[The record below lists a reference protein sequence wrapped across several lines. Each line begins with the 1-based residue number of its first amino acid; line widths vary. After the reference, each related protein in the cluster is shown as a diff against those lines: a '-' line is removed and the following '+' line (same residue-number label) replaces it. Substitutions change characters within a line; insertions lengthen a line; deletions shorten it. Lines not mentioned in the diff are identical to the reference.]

1 MSEAGENL
9 IYRDNVRRLSDAMR
23 QVRIA
28 KADRNDVVVDLKDA
42 DRARLEILAEQL
54 KPVIEEIPAEDDQ
67 FDFAIST
74 GLQPRLWVDATSHV
88 MLARD
93 RRTYRFVRDTRHG
106 RVVLCET
113 ADIRQV
119 EERVTNYVAERIV
132 ERQRMLDGE
141 MEPLREGSSAARDG
155 FAAAG
160 GHYEKTAASKD
171 EWSEFS
177 TGMIWFSVGA
187 LSGAALI
194 FLWLWDRIP
203 GIVGGSVWR

>member
-23 QVRIA
+23 EVRIA

-54 KPVIEEIPAEDDQ
+54 KPVIDEIPAEDGQ

-74 GLQPRLWVDATSHV
+74 GLQPRLWIDATSHV

-113 ADIRQV
+113 ADIKQV
-119 EERVTNYVAERIV
+119 QERVTNYVAERIV
-132 ERQRMLDGE
+132 DRQHMLEGDL
-141 MEPLREGSSAARDG
+141 EPLRPGGLAVSTDGAYAGAAERM
-155 FAAAG
+155 
-160 GHYEKTAASKD
+160 D
-171 EWSEFS
+171 EWSDFS
-177 TGMIWFSVGA
+177 AGLIWFSVGA
-187 LSGAALI
+187 LTGAALI

>member
-23 QVRIA
+23 EVRIA

-54 KPVIEEIPAEDDQ
+54 KPVIEEIPADDDQ

-93 RRTYRFVRDTRHG
+93 RRTYRFVRDTRQG

-113 ADIRQV
+113 ADIKQV
-119 EERVTNYVAERIV
+119 QERVTNYVAERIV
-132 ERQRMLDGE
+132 ERQRMLEGD
-141 MEPLREGSSAARDG
+141 MEPLREGAR
-155 FAAAG
+155 ASG
-160 GHYEKTAASKD
+160 GYAASQEAAYSSTAKKD

-177 TGMIWFSVGA
+177 TGLIWFSAGA
-187 LSGAALI
+187 LTGAALI

>member
-23 QVRIA
+23 EVRIA

-54 KPVIEEIPAEDDQ
+54 KPVIDDIPAEDDQ

-106 RVVLCET
+106 RIVLCET
-113 ADIRQV
+113 ADIKQV
-119 EERVTNYVAERIV
+119 QERVTNYVAERIV
-132 ERQRMLDGE
+132 DRQRMLDGE
-141 MEPLREGSSAARDG
+141 MEPLREGAADSKNG
-155 FAAAG
+155 ALSAG
-160 GHYEKTAASKD
+160 GFYAKAPKD
-171 EWSEFS
+171 DWDELKP
-177 TGMIWFSVGA
+177 GVIWFSAGA
-187 LSGAALI
+187 LTGAALI

>member
-23 QVRIA
+23 EVRIA

-54 KPVIEEIPAEDDQ
+54 KPVIDEIPAEDDQ

-74 GLQPRLWVDATSHV
+74 GLQPRLWIDSTSHV

-106 RVVLCET
+106 RVVLCES
-113 ADIRQV
+113 ADIKQV
-119 EERVTNYVAERIV
+119 QERVTNYIAERIV
-132 ERQRMLDGE
+132 DRQRMLEGE
-141 MEPLREGSSAARDG
+141 MEPLREGSVAARDG

-160 GHYEKTAASKD
+160 GHYDKAPASKD
-171 EWSEFS
+171 EWNEFS
-177 TGMIWFSVGA
+177 TGMIWFSVGV
-187 LSGAALI
+187 LTGAALI

>member
-23 QVRIA
+23 EVRIA
-28 KADRNDVVVDLKDA
+28 KADRNDVVIDLKDA

-54 KPVIEEIPAEDDQ
+54 KPVIDEIPAEDCQ

-106 RVVLCET
+106 RVVLCES
-113 ADIRQV
+113 ADIKQV
-119 EERVTNYVAERIV
+119 QDKVTNYVAERIV
-132 ERQRMLDGE
+132 DRQRMLEGDL
-141 MEPLREGSSAARDG
+141 EPLRVGAESSQGNAA
-155 FAAAG
+155 AAAG
-160 GHYEKTAASKD
+160 HYERAAVSKD
-171 EWSEFS
+171 EWSELS
-177 TGMIWFSVGA
+177 TGMVWFSAGA
-187 LSGAALI
+187 LTGAALI

>member
-23 QVRIA
+23 EVRIA

-54 KPVIEEIPAEDDQ
+54 KPVIDEIPAEDDQ

-113 ADIRQV
+113 ADIKQV
-119 EERVTNYVAERIV
+119 QERVTNYVAERIV
-132 ERQRMLDGE
+132 DRQRMMEGE
-141 MEPLREGSSAARDG
+141 LEPLREGAQRASGVVYATDGEYAGAAQR
-155 FAAAG
+155 
-160 GHYEKTAASKD
+160 KD
-171 EWSEFS
+171 EWNEFS
-177 TGMIWFSVGA
+177 AGLVWFLAGS
-187 LSGAALI
+187 LTGAALI

>member
-23 QVRIA
+23 DVRIA
-28 KADRNDVVVDLKDA
+28 KADRNDVVIDLKDA

-54 KPVIEEIPAEDDQ
+54 KPVIDEIPADDTQ

-74 GLQPRLWVDATSHV
+74 GLQPRLWIDAASHV
-88 MLARD
+88 MMARD

-106 RVVLCET
+106 RVVLAET
-113 ADIRQV
+113 ADIKQV
-119 EERVTNYVAERIV
+119 QERVTNYVAERIV
-132 ERQRMLDGE
+132 ERQRAIDGDL
-141 MEPLREGSSAARDG
+141 EPLRAGAEADASYAASPG
-155 FAAAG
+155 AIYGKAAA
-160 GHYEKTAASKD
+160 KD
-171 EWSEFS
+171 EWSDFS
-177 TGMIWFSVGA
+177 AGIVWFAVGA
-187 LSGAALI
+187 LTGASLI

>member
-23 QVRIA
+23 EVRIA

-54 KPVIEEIPAEDDQ
+54 KPVIDEIPAEDDQ

-106 RVVLCET
+106 RVVLCES
-113 ADIRQV
+113 ADIKQV
-119 EERVTNYVAERIV
+119 QERVTNYVAERIV
-132 ERQRMLDGE
+132 DRQRMLEGE
-141 MEPLREGSSAARDG
+141 MEPLREGAQRASG
-155 FAAAG
+155 IVYAAG
-160 GHYEKTAASKD
+160 GEYADATQSKD
-171 EWSEFS
+171 EWNEFS
-177 TGMIWFSVGA
+177 AGLVWFLAGS
-187 LSGAALI
+187 LTGAALI

>member
-23 QVRIA
+23 EVRIA

-54 KPVIEEIPAEDDQ
+54 KPVIDDIPADDDQ

-106 RVVLCET
+106 RIVLCET
-113 ADIRQV
+113 ADIKQV
-119 EERVTNYVAERIV
+119 QERVTNYVAERIV
-132 ERQRMLDGE
+132 DRQRMLEGDI
-141 MEPLREGSSAARDG
+141 EPLRDGASGSKDG
-155 FAAAG
+155 ALSAG
-160 GHYEKTAASKD
+160 GFYSKAPKD
-171 EWSEFS
+171 EWDEFKP
-177 TGMIWFSVGA
+177 GLIWFSAGA
-187 LSGAALI
+187 LTGAALI

>member
-23 QVRIA
+23 EVRIA

-54 KPVIEEIPAEDDQ
+54 KPVIDEIPADDDQ

-74 GLQPRLWVDATSHV
+74 GMQPRLWVDATSHV

-93 RRTYRFVRDTRHG
+93 RRTYRFVRDTRNG
-106 RVVLCET
+106 RVVLAET
-113 ADIRQV
+113 ADIKQV
-119 EERVTNYVAERIV
+119 QERVTNYVAERIV
-132 ERQRMLDGE
+132 ERQRMLEGD
-141 MEPLREGSSAARDG
+141 MEPLREGPAASRASLMATGGAYDG
-155 FAAAG
+155 P
-160 GHYEKTAASKD
+160 AASKD
-171 EWSEFS
+171 EWSELS
-177 TGMIWFSVGA
+177 TGVIWFSAGA
-187 LSGAALI
+187 LTGAALI

>member
-23 QVRIA
+23 EVRIA

-54 KPVIEEIPAEDDQ
+54 KPVIEEIPADDDQ

-74 GLQPRLWVDATSHV
+74 GLQPRLWIDAASHV

-113 ADIRQV
+113 ADIKQV
-119 EERVTNYVAERIV
+119 QERVTNYVAERIV
-132 ERQRMLDGE
+132 DRQRMLEGE
-141 MEPLREGSSAARDG
+141 MEPLRQGAADSHNGGRAESG
-155 FAAAG
+155 FYAKAD
-160 GHYEKTAASKD
+160 TRKD
-171 EWSEFS
+171 EWDELKP
-177 TGMIWFSVGA
+177 GLIWFSAGA
-187 LSGAALI
+187 LTGAALI

>member
-23 QVRIA
+23 EVRIA
-28 KADRNDVVVDLKDA
+28 KADRDDVVVDLKDA
-42 DRARLEILAEQL
+42 DRARLEILAEEL
-54 KPVIEEIPAEDDQ
+54 KPVIEDIPAEDNQ

-113 ADIRQV
+113 PDIKQV
-119 EERVTNYVAERIV
+119 QEKVTNYVAERIV
-132 ERQRMLDGE
+132 ERQRMLEGD
-141 MEPLREGSSAARDG
+141 MEPLREGGLSHVGA
-155 FAAAG
+155 
-160 GHYEKTAASKD
+160 YASGPQPKD
-171 EWSEFS
+171 EWSDFS
-177 TGMIWFSVGA
+177 AGLVWFSVGA
-187 LSGAALI
+187 LTGAALI

>member
-23 QVRIA
+23 EVRIA

-54 KPVIEEIPAEDDQ
+54 KPVIEEIPADDDQ

-93 RRTYRFVRDTRHG
+93 RRTYRFVRDTRQG

-113 ADIRQV
+113 ADIKQV
-119 EERVTNYVAERIV
+119 QERVTNYVAERIV
-132 ERQRMLDGE
+132 ERQRMLEGD
-141 MEPLREGSSAARDG
+141 MEPLREGAR
-155 FAAAG
+155 ASG
-160 GHYEKTAASKD
+160 GYAASQEAAYAGAAKKD

-177 TGMIWFSVGA
+177 AGLIWFSAGA
-187 LSGAALI
+187 LTGAALI

>member
-23 QVRIA
+23 EVRIA

-54 KPVIEEIPAEDDQ
+54 KPVIDDIPVDDDQ

-106 RVVLCET
+106 RIVLAET
-113 ADIRQV
+113 ADIKQV
-119 EERVTNYVAERIV
+119 QEKVTNYVAERIV
-132 ERQRMLDGE
+132 DRQRMLEGD
-141 MEPLREGSSAARDG
+141 MEPLRQGSGSTAGSLAATG
-155 FAAAG
+155 NSYEKAG
-160 GHYEKTAASKD
+160 GAKD
-171 EWSEFS
+171 EWSELS
-177 TGMIWFSVGA
+177 TGIVWFLVGA
-187 LSGAALI
+187 LTGAALI

>member
-23 QVRIA
+23 EVRIA

-54 KPVIEEIPAEDDQ
+54 KPVIEEIPADDDQ

-93 RRTYRFVRDTRHG
+93 RRTYRFVRDTRQG

-113 ADIRQV
+113 ADIKQV
-119 EERVTNYVAERIV
+119 QERVTNYVAERIV
-132 ERQRMLDGE
+132 ERQRMLEGDT
-141 MEPLREGSSAARDG
+141 EPLRDGARASDDAANPY
-155 FAAAG
+155 AYAKAG
-160 GHYEKTAASKD
+160 KD
-171 EWSEFS
+171 EWSDFS
-177 TGMIWFSVGA
+177 GGIVWFSAGA
-187 LSGAALI
+187 LTGAALI

>member
-23 QVRIA
+23 EVRIA

-54 KPVIEEIPAEDDQ
+54 KPVIDEIPADDDQ

-106 RVVLCET
+106 RMVLCESP
-113 ADIRQV
+113 DIKQV
-119 EERVTNYVAERIV
+119 QEKVTNYVAERIV
-132 ERQRMLDGE
+132 DRQRMLEGE
-141 MEPLREGSSAARDG
+141 IEPLREGGQRAGGFASASDGPYASAAGR
-155 FAAAG
+155 
-160 GHYEKTAASKD
+160 KD
-171 EWSEFS
+171 EWSDFS
-177 TGMIWFSVGA
+177 AGLVWFSVGA
-187 LSGAALI
+187 LTGAALI

>member
-23 QVRIA
+23 EVRIA

-54 KPVIEEIPAEDDQ
+54 KPVIEEIPADDEQ

-113 ADIRQV
+113 ADIKQV
-119 EERVTNYVAERIV
+119 QERVTNYVAERIV
-132 ERQRMLDGE
+132 ERQRMLEGE
-141 MEPLREGSSAARDG
+141 MEPLRDGASASRESLMAS
-155 FAAAG
+155 G
-160 GHYEKTAASKD
+160 GAYDRPAASKD
-171 EWSEFS
+171 EWSELS
-177 TGMIWFSVGA
+177 TGVIWFSAGA
-187 LSGAALI
+187 LTGAALI

>member
-23 QVRIA
+23 EVRIA
-28 KADRNDVVVDLKDA
+28 KADRNDVIIDLKDA

-54 KPVIEEIPAEDDQ
+54 KPVIDEIPAGDDQ

-106 RVVLCET
+106 RVVLCES
-113 ADIRQV
+113 ADIKQV
-119 EERVTNYVAERIV
+119 QDKVTNYVAERIV
-132 ERQRMLDGE
+132 DRQRMLEGD
-141 MEPLREGSSAARDG
+141 MAPLREGSDSSRQSPL
-155 FAAAG
+155 
-160 GHYEKTAASKD
+160 TAADPYERAAVSKD
-171 EWSEFS
+171 EWGELS
-177 TGMIWFSVGA
+177 TGLIWFSAGA
-187 LSGAALI
+187 LTGAALI

-203 GIVGGSVWR
+203 GIAGGSVWR

>member
-23 QVRIA
+23 EVRIA

-54 KPVIEEIPAEDDQ
+54 KPVIDEIPAEDDQ

-106 RVVLCET
+106 RVVLCES
-113 ADIRQV
+113 ADIKQV
-119 EERVTNYVAERIV
+119 QERVTNYVAERIV
-132 ERQRMLDGE
+132 DRQRMLEGE
-141 MEPLREGSSAARDG
+141 LEPLREGAQAGAVIYASTGSQNARKG
-155 FAAAG
+155 AAG
-160 GHYEKTAASKD
+160 D

-177 TGMIWFSVGA
+177 TGLVWFLAGS
-187 LSGAALI
+187 LTGAALI